1 MQPTSRMTSVPA
13 TANEVRDVLGDV
25 DDLVVER
32 VLETGASVEEIAS
45 AMASL
50 EYQQVLGEASAA
62 QVTGPTL
69 TVRAILEECLAEP
82 DAEEDVIADSEDLL
96 GLS

>member
-50 EYQQVLGEASAA
+50 EYQQVLGERGSEV
-62 QVTGPTL
+62 VTGPTL

-82 DAEEDVIADSEDLL
+82 EGDEDVIPASEDLL
-96 GLS
+96 GFS

>member
-45 AMASL
+45 AVASL

-69 TVRAILEECLAEP
+69 TVRAILEECLPEP
-82 DAEEDVIADSEDLL
+82 DAEEDVIVDSEDLI

>member
-1 MQPTSRMTSVPA
+1 MQPMWRMTSVPA
-13 TANEVRDVLGDV
+13 TANEVRDVLGDI

-50 EYQQVLGEASAA
+50 EYQQVLGERSGES
-62 QVTGPTL
+62 VTGPTL

-82 DAEEDVIADSEDLL
+82 DAEDDVISDSDTLL

>member
-1 MQPTSRMTSVPA
+1 MQPMWRMTSVPA
-13 TANEVRDVLGDV
+13 TANEVRDVLGDI

-50 EYQQVLGEASAA
+50 EYQQVLGERSGES
-62 QVTGPTL
+62 VTGPTL
-69 TVRAILEECLAEP
+69 TVRAILEE
-82 DAEEDVIADSEDLL
+82 
-96 GLS
+96 LSPSQTPKMTSSRTRTRSSV

>member
-1 MQPTSRMTSVPA
+1 MTTVPA

-50 EYQQVLGEASAA
+50 EYQQVLGERGSEA
-62 QVTGPTL
+62 VTGPTL
-69 TVRAILEECLAEP
+69 TVRAILEEYLAEP
-82 DAEEDVIADSEDLL
+82 EAEEDVVSTSEDLL

>member
-1 MQPTSRMTSVPA
+1 MQTTSPMTTAPA

-50 EYQQVLGEASAA
+50 EYQQVLGERGSEA
-62 QVTGPTL
+62 VTGPTL

-82 DAEEDVIADSEDLL
+82 DAEEDVLSGSEDLV